1 MKLTEF
7 YKKYG
12 FNNALS
18 MLNAMLS
25 EPVTGYT
32 QNSPIARENFKKL
45 LNERNYEF
53 ELPDPKRARWNLCA
67 VSIRWL
73 SQQSVHRI
81 EETSS
86 I

>member
-53 ELPDPKRARWNLCA
+53 ELP
-67 VSIRWL
+67 
-73 SQQSVHRI
+73 
-81 EETSS
+81 E
-86 I
+86 